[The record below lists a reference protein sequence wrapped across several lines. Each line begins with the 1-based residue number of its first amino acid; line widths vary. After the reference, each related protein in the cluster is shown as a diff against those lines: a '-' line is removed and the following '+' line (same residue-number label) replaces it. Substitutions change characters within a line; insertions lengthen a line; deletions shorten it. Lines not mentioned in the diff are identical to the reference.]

1 MSRIKE
7 ALLVDRHI
15 DLWPDTIDADY
26 QYDEWLNQQ
35 NEEEA
40 YYAWISDQKAE

>member
-1 MSRIKE
+1 MSKIKE

-35 NEEEA
+35 NDEEA
-40 YYAWISDQKAE
+40 YYAWLSNQKPE